1 MHTYIFTHTY
11 LYTLMHTDF
20 FEISHGIRH
29 VILIL
34 KKYYAE
40 NIMRTAFAKSQSS
53 ITQGG
58 RPEANPQY
66 ANDVLKV
73 KLTSRMIRFKDP
85 VGKKSGL

>member
-1 MHTYIFTHTY
+1 MYKHRQTNTHTHYTDYLYIHSYMHTYIFTHTY
-11 LYTLMHTDF
+11 LYTLMYIDF

-58 RPEANPQY
+58 RPEANP
-66 ANDVLKV
+66 
-73 KLTSRMIRFKDP
+73 
-85 VGKKSGL
+85 